1 MISGKAF
8 ADCCQWIV
16 DDRYSEKPFKYF
28 AARTGDWVFMNA
40 DYLERFVQSIPKLM
54 RKKFRIV
61 LHNSDKTL
69 DLARLSLVAPV
80 AIQIYSINTSVAH
93 PMLKTIPIGFSDSSL
108 RVLPLVDRTPRERTI
123 EIYSNFSTG
132 TNRGAR
138 QACLD
143 ALADDPR
150 VVRKEPNDRDEYYRD
165 LCNSKFVVCPEG
177 TGIDTHRLYEALW
190 CGATPV
196 VLHSSLDA
204 LYQKMPVCIV
214 NDWKDSY
221 FVVEGTTQF
230 DAAKWLA

>member
-1 MISGKAF
+1 
-8 ADCCQWIV
+8 
-16 DDRYSEKPFKYF
+16 
-28 AARTGDWVFMNA
+28 MNA

-69 DLARLSLVAPV
+69 DFARLSLVAPV

-150 VVRKEPNDRDEYYRD
+150 VVRKEPNDRDEYYSD

>member
-1 MISGKAF
+1 
-8 ADCCQWIV
+8 
-16 DDRYSEKPFKYF
+16 
-28 AARTGDWVFMNA
+28 
-40 DYLERFVQSIPKLM
+40 
-54 RKKFRIV
+54 V

-69 DLARLSLVAPV
+69 DFARLSLVAPV